1 MDQEGLK
8 WKKVDLAERLVLA
21 YYNSYLFE
29 HGVITEAERNRMAIE
44 IKNRKPRTDRDSQ
57 QER

>member
-8 WKKVDLAERLVLA
+8 WKKVDLAERLTLA
-21 YYNSYLFE
+21 YYNSYLYE
-29 HGVITEAERNRMAIE
+29 HGVITESERNRMAIE

>member
-21 YYNSYLFE
+21 YCNSYLYE
-29 HGVITEAERNRMAIE
+29 QGVITESERNRMAIE